1 MNGLSLFEI
10 IKMISALHNA
20 EITQQPI
27 KTVQS
32 DRFRFNYCAN

>member
-1 MNGLSLFEI
+1 MKRLSLFEI
-10 IKMISALHNA
+10 IKMISVLHNA

-32 DRFRFNYCAN
+32 DRFRFKYCAN